1 MPNLRHGH
9 ATLYGFLRS
18 EILDQPQLHLQVNGE
33 AGVGKSHLIKVL
45 SAHLQ
50 QLTTARGK
58 ANPVARAAPTGVA
71 ACGIIGRTMHSLF

>member
-18 EILDQPQLHLQVNGE
+18 EILDQPQLHLQVDGE
-33 AGVGKSHLIKVL
+33 AVVGKSHLIKVL

-58 ANPVARAAPTGVA
+58 ANPVARAAPTGVT
-71 ACGIIGRTMHSLF
+71 ACGIIDRTMHSLF